1 MIFVKEQN
9 KQINNNMQLT
19 WTNSGQNPSAKPQT
33 VNLKTTRGGVIN
45 PPTIQKQCCK
55 PINKDIKI
63 GSFSSVQIN
72 DDVVCF
78 DFVSFIGLNGY
89 CKSRNKKISN
99 NSMKKVRFL
108 LLLWNIDTYQNNIPI
123 VYHRDDIEDDDED
136 YIEYDANTD
145 TDTTYIP
152 LE

>member
-1 MIFVKEQN
+1 
-9 KQINNNMQLT
+9 
-19 WTNSGQNPSAKPQT
+19 
-33 VNLKTTRGGVIN
+33 
-45 PPTIQKQCCK
+45 
-55 PINKDIKI
+55 
-63 GSFSSVQIN
+63 
-72 DDVVCF
+72 
-78 DFVSFIGLNGY
+78 
-89 CKSRNKKISN
+89 
-99 NSMKKVRFL
+99 MKKVRFL